1 MKVEAFPTLLYRYH
15 LEDQDPIKAR
25 VEEYYKDNKL
35 KENTPD
41 QWNCNL
47 FTSYGSGKFPI
58 GECLD
63 AFTPTLDEFQ
73 TESQCYGNMILTDLW
88 LNVYESQN
96 WQEKHIHS
104 PGQWSGVYYVHF
116 DPNEHKAT
124 NFYHPCE
131 TLLATAGI
139 TQNTLVPWVQEGDM
153 IIFPS
158 WLEHAAPMNKSSKM
172 RSTISFNF
180 FIEEEIYEGG
190 NTDTE
195 ESVIN

>member
-1 MKVEAFPTLLYRYH
+1 MKVEAFPTLIYRYH
-15 LEDQDPIKAR
+15 LDDQDPIKAR
-25 VEEYYKDNKL
+25 VEEYYKQNKL

-180 FIEEEIYEGG
+180 FIEEDIYEGG

>member
-1 MKVEAFPTLLYRYH
+1 MRVEAFPTLIYRYH
-15 LEDQDPIKAR
+15 LDDQDPIKAR
-25 VEEYYKDNKL
+25 VEEYYKKNKL

-73 TESQCYGNMILTDLW
+73 TESQSYGNMILTDLW

-158 WLEHAAPMNKSSKM
+158 WLEHAAPMNRSSKM

-180 FIEEEIYEGG
+180 FIEEDIYEGG

-195 ESVIN
+195 ESVID

>member
-1 MKVEAFPTLLYRYH
+1 MKVEAFPPLLYRYH
-15 LEDQDPIKAR
+15 LEEQDSIKAR
-25 VEEYYKDNKL
+25 VEEFYKDNKFQ
-35 KENTPD
+35 ENTPD

-73 TESQCYGNMILTDLW
+73 TESQSYGNMILTDLW

>member
-15 LEDQDPIKAR
+15 LEEQDPIKAR
-25 VEEYYKDNKL
+25 VEEFYKDNKFQ
-35 KENTPD
+35 ENTPD

-63 AFTPTLDEFQ
+63 AFTPTPDEFQ
-73 TESQCYGNMILTDLW
+73 TESQSYGNMILTDLW

>member
-73 TESQCYGNMILTDLW
+73 TESQSYGNMILTDLW

-139 TQNTLVPWVQEGDM
+139 TQNTLVPWGQEGDM